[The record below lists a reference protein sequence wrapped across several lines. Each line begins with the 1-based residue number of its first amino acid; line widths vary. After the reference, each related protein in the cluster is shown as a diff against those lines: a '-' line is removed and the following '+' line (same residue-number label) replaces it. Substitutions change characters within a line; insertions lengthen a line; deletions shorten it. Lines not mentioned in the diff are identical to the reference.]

1 MKGSGT
7 IIGYRTMHQRLVDH
21 HNLVIYKESVRN
33 ILRIVDPVGVGNR
46 SRYRLERRQYRSEG
60 PNYIM
65 IWHTDGY
72 DKLKPFGFCI
82 QGCIDGYSRRIIW
95 LEIGV
100 TNNDSDVTA
109 GYFLDAIH
117 SVDGVR

>member
-1 MKGSGT
+1 
-7 IIGYRTMHQRLVDH
+7 
-21 HNLVIYKESVRN
+21 
-33 ILRIVDPVGVGNR
+33 
-46 SRYRLERRQYRSEG
+46 
-60 PNYIM
+60 M

-95 LEIGV
+95 LEVGV
-100 TNNDSDVTA
+100 TNNDPDVTA

-117 SVDGVR
+117 SVGRVPRILRADNEMRRSAFFPLSSGVQTRLS